1 MGVLSSGYVRRI
13 LVTELAQLWSNEIE
27 NRSSGSKIAGRSTS
41 FPVYEKLIS
50 GLISGEMRGP
60 A

>member
-50 GLISGEMRGP
+50 GEMRDP